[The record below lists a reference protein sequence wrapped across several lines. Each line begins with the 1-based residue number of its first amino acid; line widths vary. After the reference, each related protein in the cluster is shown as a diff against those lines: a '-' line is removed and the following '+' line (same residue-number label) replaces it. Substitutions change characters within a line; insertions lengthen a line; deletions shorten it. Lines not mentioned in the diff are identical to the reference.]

1 MNACTHTHTHLTHML
16 DINIYVGVVEAKQGK
31 ELRECQ
37 GRGGNCSLIKS
48 SQITFEANAKKKKN
62 RVSNSNYR
70 KPGGNTFQEL
80 KLISVLKNY
89 RSGM

>member
-48 SQITFEANAKKKKN
+48 SQITFEQTLKRKKIGYQTQTTEN
-62 RVSNSNYR
+62 L
-70 KPGGNTFQEL
+70 GEIHF
-80 KLISVLKNY
+80 
-89 RSGM
+89 RS